1 MRRELCCRKQ
11 NLMESFS
18 ALLAIYTHSRSHT
31 HWNALL
37 HSKIKVITNSL
48 HSTHIRRLILVDKQR
63 KIFSTEALDVVW
75 CCRRTDRLVGL
86 STKSP
91 NMEMVF
97 AIFFFLCASISF
109 WRGDFCLFWSNWVSK
124 AGAQPEKMYA
134 MQRTFQASL
143 EYIYSFA
150 MKNEAT
156 EREREKTAYL
166 FSWNCS
172 IKRHHR
178 KPFSIRCTI
187 SFYCCCWCC
196 CGLCCSWLDRQI
208 KEFLYILGEV
218 VERAAHTASKRYKLN
233 IRTVDRI
240 YIHHFSINKY
250 KCLFLFPHL
259 AF

>member
-1 MRRELCCRKQ
+1 
-11 NLMESFS
+11 MESFS

-31 HWNALL
+31 HWNAHL

-48 HSTHIRRLILVDKQR
+48 HSTYIRRLILVDKQR

-156 EREREKTAYL
+156 ERERKNRL
-166 FSWNCS
+166 FIQLKLFYQKAPPETIFHSVHHFILLLLLVLLRVMLLVAGPTN
-172 IKRHHR
+172 KRVFIYFGRSSRASGPHR
-178 KPFSIRCTI
+178 KQKI
-187 SFYCCCWCC
+187 
-196 CGLCCSWLDRQI
+196 
-208 KEFLYILGEV
+208 
-218 VERAAHTASKRYKLN
+218 
-233 IRTVDRI
+233 
-240 YIHHFSINKY
+240 
-250 KCLFLFPHL
+250 
-259 AF
+259 